1 MAEVKEP
8 TSPPWQ
14 PGTRLVGGVL
24 MVLLIGWLI
33 NGVRQLATPL
43 ILGFF
48 LAYLLHPLVNM
59 MSKKTP
65 LPRWLAVLIIYILLL
80 VIMAGTTTGI
90 GLAASEQIAGL
101 VDDLGVLAEELP
113 EQFAELSIQTISL
126 GPWAIDLS
134 RINLEPIFEQLN
146 STIQSLLLGTGS
158 LIAAFATSA
167 ASALGVL
174 LLVMVIGFYLLL
186 DFENLRNF
194 CLDLVPSS
202 YEDDISQLFDQTG
215 KVWQAFIRGQFIL
228 GVVVGAVVAVVLTI
242 LGVRFALGLGLIA
255 GLMEFVPIFGPII
268 SGIIAGLVA
277 LFQEGNWMNLTPW
290 VYMLVI
296 LGVFVI
302 IQQIENNILVPRI
315 IGHSLNLNPL
325 VVLLAALAGGI
336 LAGVLGLMLAAP
348 TVATMRLWLGYFY
361 RKIVGLG
368 KPPDP
373 ILVPPSQRQRSAIF
387 RRIRGWFEQR
397 RTSEKVVKTNES
409 EP

>member
-90 GLAASEQIAGL
+90 GLAVSEQIAGL

-387 RRIRGWFEQR
+387 RRIRAWFEQR

>member
-101 VDDLGVLAEELP
+101 VDDLRVLAEELP

-387 RRIRGWFEQR
+387 RRIRAWFEQR

>member
-24 MVLLIGWLI
+24 LILIIGWLMH
-33 NGVRQLATPL
+33 GVRQLATPL

-80 VIMAGTTTGI
+80 VILAGTTTGI
-90 GLAASEQIAGL
+90 GLAVSEQIAGL

-113 EQFAELSIQTISL
+113 EQLAELSTQTISL

-134 RINLEPIFEQLN
+134 TINLEPIFEQLN
-146 STIQSLLLGTGS
+146 STLQSLLLGTGS
-158 LIAAFATSA
+158 LIAAFASSA
-167 ASALGVL
+167 ASALGAL

-186 DFENLRNF
+186 DFENLRDF
-194 CLDLVPSS
+194 CINLVPSS

-228 GVVVGAVVAVVLTI
+228 GVAVGAVVAVVLTI

-277 LFQEGNWMNLTPW
+277 LFQDGNWLNLTPAGY
-290 VYMLVI
+290 VLVI

-315 IGHSLNLNPL
+315 IGHSLNLSPL
-325 VVLLAALAGGI
+325 IVLLAALAGGL
-336 LAGVLGLMLAAP
+336 LAGVLGVLLAAP

-373 ILVPPSQRQRSAIF
+373 ILVPPPQRQRFTIF

-397 RTSEKVVKTNES
+397 RTSEKVVQDE
-409 EP
+409 

>member
-387 RRIRGWFEQR
+387 RRIRAWFEQR